1 MTAFEDHYW
10 NSMQLLA
17 WVWLR
22 DKQAVEVAA
31 DDAPSRSYCREETL
45 PDGRVECIETP
56 SEPLCPISLTIMAAM
71 NGAALPDQR
80 AAEIVVINELIAGQL
95 DCLGLRNGQGDP
107 EKVPASNWLQLQLKW
122 WRNELAAVSKDLLR
136 RGSTSWRELKFQREQ
151 VLSTDSTN
159 SVLVAGSIPQGKPRR
174 HGGRKPGQYMERLRQ
189 FLEHYHKT
197 QPGGLNGVPLAS
209 LTADARSRLS
219 RDNVRNVPVS
229 RQLEESVKKIRA
241 EILQRDLQ
249 EIRR

>member
-1 MTAFEDHYW
+1 
-10 NSMQLLA
+10 
-17 WVWLR
+17 
-22 DKQAVEVAA
+22 
-31 DDAPSRSYCREETL
+31 
-45 PDGRVECIETP
+45 
-56 SEPLCPISLTIMAAM
+56 
-71 NGAALPDQR
+71 
-80 AAEIVVINELIAGQL
+80 
-95 DCLGLRNGQGDP
+95 
-107 EKVPASNWLQLQLKW
+107 
-122 WRNELAAVSKDLLR
+122 
-136 RGSTSWRELKFQREQ
+136 
-151 VLSTDSTN
+151 
-159 SVLVAGSIPQGKPRR
+159 
-174 HGGRKPGQYMERLRQ
+174 MERLRQ